1 MSGIEIPQSTDELTV
16 TTTPD
21 GAVPA
26 QREPASPPPVPAVA
40 PHRIV
45 DDSWLIANLYA
56 AGPGMFLPVN
66 SMVIRGEQ
74 PIIVDTGAPIYRD
87 SVLSQVFS
95 LVEPEDVRW
104 IYLSHDD
111 GDHTGAV
118 HQMLVQCP
126 HATLVTTFF
135 LTERLTLEKSMPYD
149 RMVWIRA
156 GDSLDVGD
164 RTLDLV
170 VPQIFD

>member
-1 MSGIEIPQSTDELTV
+1 MSGIEVSQSTDELKV
-16 TTTPD
+16 MASPD
-21 GAVPA
+21 GAGPS

-45 DDSWLIANLYA
+45 DDSWLIANLYP

-95 LVEPEDVRW
+95 LVEPDDVRW

-118 HQMLVQCP
+118 PHMLAQGP
-126 HATLVTTFF
+126 TPTRVTNFF
-135 LTERLTLEKSMPYD
+135 PTERLALERGLPYA
-149 RMVWIRA
+149 RMGWPGPGAPHDA
-156 GDSLDVGD
+156 GDRKLHLG
-164 RTLDLV
+164 
-170 VPQIFD
+170 VPPI